1 MDHSIVIISQSF
13 SPTCVGRSS
22 CIKYID
28 SGWIPST
35 YPTTFG
41 GMNVHEIAAYSA
53 CQGADP
59 YPRYTVRILLSVIN
73 FMIIFIIRYVH
84 PLLIFYSYT
93 CRYDLFIR
101 LCVCVCPV
109 MSRHGIV
116 RKAVGA
122 HLLPAQLGDSRLK
135 QMRPS
140 HQEPWCMK
148 IGYTPPPCFSFL
160 SFFHIMFPI
169 KKSTILWV
177 SENPPFSD
185 RPLLGIIGCGGR
197 KQTLQHVV
205 VQCATVR
212 A

>member
-1 MDHSIVIISQSF
+1 MYILYLYFTH
-13 SPTCVGRSS
+13 TLVGM
-22 CIKYID
+22 
-28 SGWIPST
+28 T
-35 YPTTFG
+35 
-41 GMNVHEIAAYSA
+41 
-53 CQGADP
+53 
-59 YPRYTVRILLSVIN
+59 
-73 FMIIFIIRYVH
+73 
-84 PLLIFYSYT
+84 YSYV
-93 CRYDLFIR
+93 F
-101 LCVCVCPV
+101 VCVCPV
-109 MSRHGIV
+109 MSRHGIL